1 MSVPGALV
9 VVKLESI
16 YMEREPVFARSFEER
31 LASALGDS
39 LAGLPEP
46 ESRSLL
52 LAVSGGGDSTALLVA
67 LSTNRDLKL
76 TACHVNHHLRGK
88 ESDDDEGFCR
98 NLCESLGV
106 DIVVAHSEQEEDD
119 ENSLRQSR
127 YRLLEGEARR
137 AGVFLVVTGHTLDD
151 QIETMLFRLFRG
163 TAPAGLTG
171 MKPLRELSPG
181 SGLYI
186 VRPLLSATRKECLA
200 YLLERG
206 LEWRSDSSNEN
217 HEYRRNYIR
226 HQIVPLIESRFS
238 GFRSSFSRL
247 RTLIEDEQDF
257 MDQLAGE
264 LRSKVEERGE
274 NDSLTWSLEGF
285 AGAHLALRRRLI
297 RLALADIDVEPDYE
311 RISLI
316 IELAEGLSGQESFTL
331 NRDWSVVREG
341 ASLVF
346 HRVDRPD
353 EPSEFQLSRRTEI
366 RVPEGSGSAST
377 VITWL
382 DASLRVTALD
392 RESQDDNGFPPAGSL
407 CALVDLSRVEPPLCV
422 RYRRPGDRIQP
433 FGMSES
439 VRLKQ
444 FLHTHKPVS
453 DPLDPGDFDLQSG
466 RPATIVL
473 ADSHEVLWVP
483 QVGLSERLRAGRR
496 PSHRLI
502 WQRLVIDA
510 GTVC

>member
-1 MSVPGALV
+1 
-9 VVKLESI
+9 
-16 YMEREPVFARSFEER
+16 MEREPDFARSFEAR

-39 LAGLPEP
+39 LAGLPETGATGSGGP
-46 ESRSLL
+46 GPLL
-52 LAVSGGGDSTALLVA
+52 VAVSGGGDSTALLAA
-67 LSTNRDLKL
+67 LSGIKDWKL
-76 TACHVNHHLRGK
+76 TACHVNHHRRGK
-88 ESDDDEGFCR
+88 ESDDDERFCLS
-98 NLCESLGV
+98 LCESFGIELA
-106 DIVVAHSEQEEDD
+106 VAHSRQEESD
-119 ENSLRQSR
+119 ENSLRESR
-127 YRLLEGEARR
+127 YRLLQDEARR
-137 AGVFLVVTGHTLDD
+137 AGASLIVTGHTLDD

-186 VRPLLSATRKECLA
+186 VRPLLAKTRKECLA

-206 LEWRSDSSNEN
+206 LEWRSDSSNESR
-217 HEYRRNYIR
+217 EYRRNYIR

-238 GFRSSFSRL
+238 GFRGSLSRL

-257 MDQLAGE
+257 MDRLARE
-264 LRSKVEERGE
+264 LRAQVEKRGE
-274 NDSLTWSLEGF
+274 NDSLTWSLERF
-285 AGAHLALRRRLI
+285 SVAHLALRRRLI

-316 IELAEGLSGQESFTL
+316 LELAEGFSGQESFSL
-331 NRDWSVVREG
+331 NRDWSVARQG
-341 ASLVF
+341 ANLVF
-346 HRVDRPD
+346 HRLESPD
-353 EPSEFQLSRRTEI
+353 EPSEFQLSRNTEI
-366 RVPEGSGSAST
+366 RVPEGPGSAST

-382 DASLRVTALD
+382 DASLRVTALEAET
-392 RESQDDNGFPPAGSL
+392 RAENGFPPAGAL

-453 DPLDPGDFDLQSG
+453 GPLDPGDFDLQG
-466 RPATIVL
+466 DRPATVVL
-473 ADSHEVLWVP
+473 ADSREVLWVP
-483 QVGLSERLRAGRR
+483 QVGLSEKLRAGRR
-496 PSHRLI
+496 PSHRLS

>member
-1 MSVPGALV
+1 
-9 VVKLESI
+9 
-16 YMEREPVFARSFEER
+16 MEREPVFARSFEER

-39 LAGLPEP
+39 LAARPEASAEF

-52 LAVSGGGDSTALLVA
+52 VAVSGGGDSTALLAA
-67 LSTNRDLKL
+67 LSGNRDLKL

-88 ESDDDEGFCR
+88 ESDEDEGFCR
-98 NLCESLGV
+98 NLCESLGI
-106 DIVVAHSEQEEDD
+106 DIVVAHSEQEGDD

-137 AGVFLVVTGHTLDD
+137 AGVSLIVTGHTLDD

-171 MKPLRELSPG
+171 MRRLRGVSPG
-181 SGLYI
+181 SDIYI
-186 VRPLLSATRKECLA
+186 VRPLLSTTRKECLA

-226 HQIVPLIESRFS
+226 HQIVPLIESRFP
-238 GFRSSFSRL
+238 GFRGSFSRL
-247 RTLIEDEQDF
+247 RMLIEDEQDF
-257 MDQLAGE
+257 MDQLACQ
-264 LRSKVEERGE
+264 LRSQVEESWKK
-274 NDSLTWSLEGF
+274 DSLAWSLERF

-316 IELAEGLSGQESFTL
+316 LDLAGGISEQESYTL
-331 NRDWSVVREG
+331 NRDWSVSRRG

-346 HRVDRPD
+346 QRVDTPD
-353 EPSEFQLSRRTEI
+353 GLPDTRASEFQLSRKTEI
-366 RVPEGSGSAST
+366 RVPEGPGSAST

-382 DASLRVTALD
+382 DASLKVATLEAGY
-392 RESQDDNGFPPAGSL
+392 QAGQGFPPSGAL
-407 CALVDLSRVEPPLCV
+407 CALVDLSRVEPPICV

-453 DPLDPGDFDLQSG
+453 GPLGTGDFDLQGG
-466 RPATIVL
+466 RPATVVV
-473 ADSHEVLWVP
+473 ADSREVLWVP
-483 QVGLSERLRAGRR
+483 QVGLSEKLRAGRS
-496 PSHRLI
+496 PSHRLS